1 MSHVSSQSP
10 DISRLLL
17 SYFNLGTESP
27 GPCFTVS
34 CAEQTIADNRVQE
47 VYKYQLRCSFLS
59 PSPAISSAETDV
71 RKAQFGDLL
80 MSALSISAGLY
91 HNEYIT
97 ETFCSVLRLRQE
109 SYEN

>member
-1 MSHVSSQSP
+1 MSHVSSQSL

-17 SYFNLGTESP
+17 SYFNLATESP